1 MHCCHWSLMLI
12 ISNSVKCC
20 LKYLNAVT
28 LPGEVRDKTMIVKD
42 KRYTATCNINPTFL
56 AYFTQV
62 KKYVCDITTLSCV
75 LPSTFETDDQF

>member
-1 MHCCHWSLMLI
+1 
-12 ISNSVKCC
+12 
-20 LKYLNAVT
+20 
-28 LPGEVRDKTMIVKD
+28 MIVKD